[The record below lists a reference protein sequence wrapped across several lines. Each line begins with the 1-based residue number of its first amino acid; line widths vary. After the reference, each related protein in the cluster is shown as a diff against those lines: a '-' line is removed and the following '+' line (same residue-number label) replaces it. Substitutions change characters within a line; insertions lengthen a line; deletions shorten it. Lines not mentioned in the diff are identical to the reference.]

1 MEDNINTSQSAYV
14 QDDDFYHKK
23 TKSVP
28 KPPLDIGI
36 NYQGGLYDNIITG
49 GQNGGLDISLIES
62 FTSISQSRDT
72 VYSLLDTMSEDPTVA
87 AVLETYAED
96 ATEENDE
103 GRIIWCQADNQ
114 DVLKYVNFLL
124 DSLNVDKNVYRWVFS
139 LIKYGDVYLR
149 LYRQSEIEEEEAEN
163 KRDTLNEDVKLIAY
177 SNSDRYSHYV
187 EMCPNPAEIFEL
199 TRFGKSYAYI
209 EAPVAAN
216 TQKVDTLYNQY
227 YRYSF
232 NRADVK
238 LYDATAFVHASL
250 QDNSTRTPE
259 EVELFKEET
268 DFDGN
273 VKSESKV
280 YTVNRG
286 QSILYNSFKIWR
298 EMMLLE
304 NALLLNRL
312 TKSSIARIIGVE
324 VGDMPKE
331 EVPNKLMSV
340 KQLFEQKAA
349 LNAGNS
355 MAEYT
360 NPGPMENN
368 VYIPTHGGI
377 GNISIQQVGGDVDVK
392 GLGDIDFFKTK
403 FYSGLRIPK
412 QYLGDTDD
420 ATGFNGGTA
429 LTIVSSRYAKAVKR
443 IQSTIIQAV
452 TDMINLML
460 IDRHMESYI
469 NKFVIKMVP
478 PTTQEE
484 IDRRE
489 AIANR
494 INTISDIMN
503 LVSEVEDASAKLR
516 ILKSLLSDVISD
528 EELNTVLQEQI
539 DKLQEEEEQGE
550 DTTPENAVSGS
561 EEGGDND
568 FNFNFGG
575 GGGGGGPDL
584 DIGGE
589 DFGGEEGSAEGSTEG
604 GGEEILPTPADLGAG
619 DFTDANME
627 I

>member
-1 MEDNINTSQSAYV
+1 MEDNINTSESAYV

-36 NYQGGLYDNIITG
+36 NYKGELYDNIIDG
-49 GQNGGLDISLIES
+49 GQTGGLDISLIES

-103 GRIIWCQADNQ
+103 GRIVWCQADDQN
-114 DVLKYVNFLL
+114 VLKYINFLL

-149 LYRQSEIEEEEAEN
+149 LYRQSEIEEDEKDEKE
-163 KRDTLNEDVKLIAY
+163 TLNEDVKLIAY
-177 SNSDRYSHYV
+177 SKADKYSHYI
-187 EMCPNPAEIFEL
+187 EMHPNPAEIFEL

-209 EAPVAAN
+209 EAPLAAN

-232 NRADVK
+232 NKDDVK

-273 VKSESKV
+273 IKSESKV

-312 TKSSIARIIGVE
+312 TKSSIARVIGVE

-443 IQSTIIQAV
+443 IQSTVVQAI

-469 NKFVIKMVP
+469 NKFAIKMVP

-503 LVSEVEDASAKLR
+503 LISDVEDMSAKLR
-516 ILKSLLSDVISD
+516 ILKSLLSDVVSD

-550 DTTPENAVSGS
+550 DTTPM
-561 EEGGDND
+561 GGDSD
-568 FNFNFGG
+568 FGGGESGGDFSFNFGG
-575 GGGGGGPDL
+575 GGGESGGPDL
-584 DIGGE
+584 DV
-589 DFGGEEGSAEGSTEG
+589 GGEEEPSGEEG
-604 GGEEILPTPADLGAG
+604 GGEEILPSPADLGAG

>member
-1 MEDNINTSQSAYV
+1 MEDNVITTQSAYV
-14 QDDDFYHKK
+14 QDDDFYRKK
-23 TKSVP
+23 TETVP

-36 NYQGGLYDNIITG
+36 DYNNKLYDNIIS
-49 GQNGGLDISLIES
+49 NGLSSTLDISLIDS
-62 FTSISQSRDT
+62 FSSISQSRDT
-72 VYSLLDTMSEDPTVA
+72 VYSLLDTMAEDPTVA

-96 ATEENDE
+96 ATEPNDD
-103 GRIIWCQADNQ
+103 GRIVWCQSDDPN
-114 DVLKYVNFLL
+114 VMKYVTFLL
-124 DSLNVDKNVYRWVFS
+124 DSLNVDKNIYKWIFS
-139 LIKYGDVYLR
+139 LVKYGDVYIR
-149 LYRQSEIEEEEAEN
+149 LYRKSEIDIDDKKDKEA
-163 KRDTLNEDVKLIAY
+163 LNEDVKLVGYAP
-177 SNSDRYSHYV
+177 SDRYSHYV
-187 EMCPNPAEIFEL
+187 AMHPNPAEIFEL
-199 TRFGKSYAYI
+199 TKFGKSVAYI
-209 EAPVAAN
+209 QAPVN
-216 TQKVDTLYNQY
+216 TAQRVDTLYNQY
-227 YRYSF
+227 YRYVFKST
-232 NRADVK
+232 DVL
-238 LYDATAFVHASL
+238 LYDATAFVHATL

-259 EVELFKEET
+259 EVELFKDDKTVTGE
-268 DFDGN
+268 N
-273 VKSESKV
+273 SSSNV

-304 NALLLNRL
+304 NALLLNRI

-377 GNISIQQVGGDVDVK
+377 GNITVNQVGGDVDVK
-392 GLGDIDFFKTK
+392 GLADIDFFKTK

-420 ATGFNGGTA
+420 ATGFNGGTS
-429 LTIVSSRYAKAVKR
+429 LSIVSSRYAKAVKR
-443 IQSTIIQAV
+443 IQSAIIQAI

-460 IDRHMESYI
+460 IDRKLESYI
-469 NKFVIKMVP
+469 NKFTIKMVP

-489 AIANR
+489 ATQNR
-494 INTISDIMN
+494 ISTIGDIMN
-503 LVSEVEDASAKLR
+503 LVSDIEDMSAKFR
-516 ILKSLLSDVISD
+516 VLKSLLSEVVYDD
-528 EELNTVLQEQI
+528 ELNTVLQEQI
-539 DKLQEEEEQGE
+539 EKLQEQEQEGE
-550 DTTPENAVSGS
+550 DTTPEGS
-561 EEGGDND
+561 DEFSSFDEGGGDD
-568 FNFNFGG
+568 FNFDFGG
-575 GGGGGGPDL
+575 GGGGSDANFDMG
-584 DIGGE
+584 DI
-589 DFGGEEGSAEGSTEG
+589 DNSASDESG
-604 GGEEILPTPADLGAG
+604 GGETILPSPSELGAG